1 LQNQNGAPA
10 TASAPFLF
18 VPRQSWQTSFAQ
30 KEKGAPDQAGEPCQ
44 SQRHDLVPIVVVVIP
59 IAIGMPAVAVFVPP
73 AVPFSPAAFP
83 RLVQFVPG
91 VVRLSAV
98 PAVMLD
104 GFVEFVV
111 RLGDAALATIV
122 VIGGCPGCSRE
133 CQHSQKRRR
142 YEQGPS

>member
-1 LQNQNGAPA
+1 MLLGKSNGSF
-10 TASAPFLF
+10 SANKLH
-18 VPRQSWQTSFAQ
+18 S
-30 KEKGAPDQAGEPCQ
+30 KEKGRSDISPRPEKL
-44 SQRHDLVPIVVVVIP
+44 SHDLVAIVVVVIP

-111 RLGDAALATIV
+111 RLGDAALATTV